1 MAKKKENQ
9 NQVETPV
16 TEKRESFYE
25 MSHRLRKEQEEKEPK
40 PKSIPLEHLHPYPDH
55 PYKVLDDESMDALTQ
70 SILERGVMTPILVR
84 ERDHDPY
91 EYDIIAGHRR
101 VHAAGKAGLTSVPAF
116 ICNVSRDE
124 AAIMVVDSN
133 LHRERIL
140 PSERAR
146 TYKMWY
152 EAKKRTAGRPP
163 KNASQ
168 IETNIRTDEEMADI
182 FDTSRAQIQ
191 RYLRLI
197 DLIPELLDLV
207 DEDRIALSVGVELS
221 YLPDELQY
229 IVLGEIEEL
238 DCTPSYAQANHMHK
252 EAAAGTLTETR
263 ISEMMEQE
271 KPNQKLKVSIPLEKL
286 SGYFRQGTTPKD
298 MEAYILKLLED
309 DRIRRKKARDRDA
322 R

>member
-1 MAKKKENQ
+1 
-9 NQVETPV
+9 
-16 TEKRESFYE
+16 
-25 MSHRLRKEQEEKEPK
+25 
-40 PKSIPLEHLHPYPDH
+40 
-55 PYKVLDDESMDALTQ
+55 
-70 SILERGVMTPILVR
+70 
-84 ERDHDPY
+84 
-91 EYDIIAGHRR
+91 
-101 VHAAGKAGLTSVPAF
+101 
-116 ICNVSRDE
+116 
-124 AAIMVVDSN
+124 MVVDSN

-146 TYKMWY
+146 AYKMWY
-152 EAKKRTAGRPP
+152 EAKKRTAGRHP

-168 IETNIRTDEEMADI
+168 LETNIRTDEEMAVE
-182 FDTSRAQIQ
+182 FGESRAQIQ

-229 IVLGEIEEL
+229 SVLNEIEAL

-252 EAAAGTLTETR
+252 EAAAGTLTEER
-263 ISEMMEQE
+263 ISEMMSAK
-271 KPNQKLKVSIPLEKL
+271 KPNQKEKVTIPMEKL
-286 SGYFRQGTTPKD
+286 AVYFRQGTTPKD

>member
-1 MAKKKENQ
+1 
-9 NQVETPV
+9 
-16 TEKRESFYE
+16 
-25 MSHRLRKEQEEKEPK
+25 
-40 PKSIPLEHLHPYPDH
+40 
-55 PYKVLDDESMDALTQ
+55 
-70 SILERGVMTPILVR
+70 
-84 ERDHDPY
+84 
-91 EYDIIAGHRR
+91 
-101 VHAAGKAGLTSVPAF
+101 
-116 ICNVSRDE
+116 
-124 AAIMVVDSN
+124 
-133 LHRERIL
+133 
-140 PSERAR
+140 
-146 TYKMWY
+146 
-152 EAKKRTAGRPP
+152 
-163 KNASQ
+163 
-168 IETNIRTDEEMADI
+168 MADI

-221 YLPDELQY
+221 YLPEELQY
-229 IVLGEIEEL
+229 IVLGQIEEL

-271 KPNQKLKVSIPLEKL
+271 KPNQKLKVTIPMEKL

>member
-1 MAKKKENQ
+1 MAKKNTASQPDVAAIQALHNIVNAAEQ
-9 NQVETPV
+9 G
-16 TEKRESFYE
+16 
-25 MSHRLRKEQEEKEPK
+25 RKEQEQNGKAK
-40 PKSIPLEHLHPYPDH
+40 VYIPIDRLHDYPDH

-70 SILERGVMTPILVR
+70 SIQERGIITPILIR
-84 ERDHDPY
+84 PWEHAPR

-101 VHAAGKAGLTSVPAF
+101 VHAARKAGLRSVPAF

-140 PSERAR
+140 PSEKARA
-146 TYKMWY
+146 YKMWY
-152 EAKKRTAGRPP
+152 DAKKRTAGRPP
-163 KNASQ
+163 KNMSQ
-168 IETNIRTDEEMADI
+168 LETNIRTDEEMAGI
-182 FDTSRAQIQ
+182 FGTSRAQIQ

-221 YLPDELQY
+221 YLPEDLQY
-229 IVLGEIEEL
+229 IVLSQIEEL

-252 EAAAGTLTETR
+252 EAATGTLTEER
-263 ISEMMEQE
+263 ISEMMSAE
-271 KPNQKLKVSIPLEKL
+271 KPNQKEKVTIPMEKL
-286 SGYFRQGTTPKD
+286 AVYFRQGTTPQD
-298 MEAYILKLLED
+298 IQTYILKLLED

>member
-9 NQVETPV
+9 NQVETSV

-40 PKSIPLEHLHPYPDH
+40 PKSIPLEHVHPYPDH

-70 SILERGVMTPILVR
+70 SIQERGVLMPILVR

-101 VHAAGKAGLTSVPAF
+101 VHAARKAGLTSVPAF

-146 TYKMWY
+146 AYKMWY
-152 EAKKRTAGRPP
+152 DAQKRQGKRSDLTL
-163 KNASQ
+163 SQ
-168 IETNIRTDEEMADI
+168 VETKSRTDEEMADI
-182 FDTSRAQIQ
+182 FGTSRAQIQ
-191 RYLRLI
+191 RNLRLN
-197 DLIPELLDLV
+197 DLIPELLDLM
-207 DEDRIALSVGVELS
+207 DEDKIALSVGVELS
-221 YLPDELQY
+221 YLTDDLQY
-229 IVLGEIEEL
+229 IVLGLIEEL

-252 EAAAGTLTETR
+252 EAAAGTLTEER
-263 ISEMMEQE
+263 ISEMMSAE
-271 KPNQKLKVSIPLEKL
+271 KPNQKEKVTIPIEKL
-286 SGYFRQGTTPKD
+286 AGYFRQGTTPKD
-298 MEAYILKLLED
+298 MEAYILRLLED
-309 DRIRRKKARDRDA
+309 DRIRKARKRDRDA

>member
-1 MAKKKENQ
+1 MAKKNTAPQPDMAAIQALHNIVNAAEQ
-9 NQVETPV
+9 G
-16 TEKRESFYE
+16 
-25 MSHRLRKEQEEKEPK
+25 RKEQEQNGKAK
-40 PKSIPLEHLHPYPDH
+40 VYIPIDHLHDYPDH
-55 PYKVLDDESMDALTQ
+55 PYKVLDDESMDTLTQ
-70 SILERGVMTPILVR
+70 SIQERGIITPILIR
-84 ERDHDPY
+84 PWEHAPG

-101 VHAAGKAGLTSVPAF
+101 VHAARKAGLTSVPAF

-140 PSERAR
+140 PSEKARA
-146 TYKMWY
+146 YKMWY
-152 EAKKRTAGRPP
+152 DAKKRTAGRPP
-163 KNASQ
+163 KNTSQ
-168 IETNIRTDEEMADI
+168 LETNIRTDEEMANI

-221 YLPDELQY
+221 YLPDDLQY

-252 EAAAGTLTETR
+252 ESAAGTLTEER
-263 ISEMMEQE
+263 ISGMMSAE
-271 KPNQKLKVSIPLEKL
+271 KPNQKEKVSIPMEKL

>member
-55 PYKVLDDESMDALTQ
+55 PYKVLDDDSMESLTQ
-70 SILERGVMTPILVR
+70 SILERGVLTPILVC

-101 VHAAGKAGLTSVPAF
+101 VHAAQKAGLKSVPAF

-146 TYKMWY
+146 AYKMWY
-152 EAKKRTAGRPP
+152 DAQKRQGKRTDLTS
-163 KNASQ
+163 SQ
-168 IETNIRTDEEMADI
+168 VETKSRTDEEMAAE
-182 FDTSRAQIQ
+182 FGESRAQIQ
-191 RYLRLI
+191 RYLRLN
-197 DLIPELLDLV
+197 DLIPELLDLM
-207 DEDRIALSVGVELS
+207 DEDKMALSVGVELS
-221 YLPDELQY
+221 YLPDDLQY
-229 IVLGEIEEL
+229 IVLGQIEEL

-252 EAAAGTLTETR
+252 EATAGTLTEKR

-271 KPNQKLKVSIPLEKL
+271 KPNQKLKVTIPMEIL
-286 SGYFRQGTTPKD
+286 SQYFRKDATPQD
-298 MEAYILKLLED
+298 IQTYILKLLED

>member
-1 MAKKKENQ
+1 MAKKNENQ
-9 NQVETPV
+9 NQVEIPV

-55 PYKVLDDESMDALTQ
+55 PYKVLDDDSMESLIQ
-70 SILERGVMTPILVR
+70 SILERGVLTPILVR
-84 ERDHDPY
+84 EREHDPY

-101 VHAAGKAGLTSVPAF
+101 VHAARKAGLRSVPAF

-140 PSERAR
+140 PSEKARA
-146 TYKMWY
+146 YKMWY
-152 EAKKRTAGRPP
+152 DAKKRQRERTDLTSCQDGA
-163 KNASQ
+163 KL
-168 IETNIRTDEEMADI
+168 RTDEMLAEITNESA
-182 FDTSRAQIQ
+182 RQIQ
-191 RYLRLI
+191 RYLRLNE
-197 DLIPELLDLV
+197 LIPELLELM
-207 DEDRIALSVGVELS
+207 DENKIALGVGVELS

-229 IVLGEIEEL
+229 IVLGQIEEL

-271 KPNQKLKVSIPLEKL
+271 KPNQKFKVTIPMEKL
-286 SGYFRQGTTPKD
+286 SPYFRKDATPQD
-298 MEAYILKLLED
+298 IQTYILKLLED